1 MKKITVNVRKVIQ
14 EKTEDW
20 GMFEDL
26 IKKMQEDPELEK
38 FYYEQKIILEITEKI
53 SQIMF
58 DKKISKKELATR
70 LGKSQSYSFGS
81 FLAYLKKIEMKH
93 KREKRRLIYLSI
105 DVLKVVM
112 MEFINSNVFI
122 VKVLFSYKIFISLL
136 FIVGIVEQS
145 LKELGSFMSIL

>member
-1 MKKITVNVRKVIQ
+1 MIDFPKILGPIGIIFVSAILIRDICVRNWIGVIA
-14 EKTEDW
+14 
-20 GMFEDL
+20 ML
-26 IKKMQEDPELEK
+26 IAIPV
-38 FYYEQKIILEITEKI
+38 
-53 SQIMF
+53 
-58 DKKISKKELATR
+58 
-70 LGKSQSYSFGS
+70 GYSFGS

>member
-70 LGKSQSYSFGS
+70 LGKSQSYVTR
-81 FLAYLKKIEMKH
+81 FLDGTCKMDLKTIINIFYALDYRIEMNWG
-93 KREKRRLIYLSI
+93 SI
-105 DVLKVVM
+105 R
-112 MEFINSNVFI
+112 
-122 VKVLFSYKIFISLL
+122 
-136 FIVGIVEQS
+136 
-145 LKELGSFMSIL
+145 